1 MSRERSQDH
10 WSSGFNSDSEQ
21 MDYLECLLLLSQDTD
36 VKGFPLRAVQ
46 IFKRKRV
53 GQTDIFQITNLNQ

>member
-10 WSSGFNSDSEQ
+10 WSSGFNSDLEQ

-36 VKGFPLRAVQ
+36 IK
-46 IFKRKRV
+46 
-53 GQTDIFQITNLNQ
+53 